1 MKVCVIFACDRWK
14 SVDSMRMIMVSSVEK
29 LKENLKKIQQTWE
42 YSDDD
47 MNTYIYT
54 EEVEVN
60 RFDG

>member
-1 MKVCVIFACDRWK
+1 MKVCVIFACDQWK
-14 SVDSMRMIMVSSVEK
+14 SVDSMRMIMVSSVGK
-29 LKENLKKIQQTWE
+29 LKENLNKIQQTWE

-54 EEVEVN
+54 EEVELN